1 MTFAEILA
9 YGTGSWHLHRSECD
23 TWKRL
28 GRYVCQDILEGNQA
42 NRCNDEAQIGKRD
55 PGFRWITYR
64 SSRECAFLWNVGF
77 IDLGSEVGFGE
88 KPSLFLLMGKFA
100 GQRLNVKDEHR
111 RRLHADQR
119 PPIADHC
126 TPLAKEG
133 LAVNPVW
140 HWYMFVYSPC
150 AC

>member
-1 MTFAEILA
+1 MVQDLGIFTAVNVTLGRDWVGMSVKTFLKAIKQIVA
-9 YGTGSWHLHRSECD
+9 MMKRRSESAIPD
-23 TWKRL
+23 S
-28 GRYVCQDILEGNQA
+28 
-42 NRCNDEAQIGKRD
+42 IGSLTD
-55 PGFRWITYR
+55 GHVNGMW
-64 SSRECAFLWNVGF
+64 
-77 IDLGSEVGFGE
+77 GSEVGFGE
-88 KPSLFLLMGKFA
+88 IPSPFLPMGKFA

-111 RRLHADQR
+111 RRLQADQR

-140 HWYMFVYSPC
+140 HWYMFVYSPY

>member
-1 MTFAEILA
+1 MVQDLGIFTAVNVTLGRDWVGMSVKTFLKATKQIVA
-9 YGTGSWHLHRSECD
+9 MMKRRSESAIPD
-23 TWKRL
+23 S
-28 GRYVCQDILEGNQA
+28 
-42 NRCNDEAQIGKRD
+42 IGSLTDRHVSVH
-55 PGFRWITYR
+55 PCGM
-64 SSRECAFLWNVGF
+64 ECGV
-77 IDLGSEVGFGE
+77 DLGSEVGFG
-88 KPSLFLLMGKFA
+88 KIPSPFLPMGKFA

-111 RRLHADQR
+111 RRLHADQQ